1 MRRFFRSAAFP
12 ILIVIVLAFFA
23 QRLLNGDEKEKTP
36 TLSEFQAQV
45 QERSRRVR
53 RGHLPAEEQH
63 DPGPAEERQRV
74 LGRLSRTT
82 TSRQLVRI
90 LERHDVAFNAEGT
103 GGSSFLSILTYILPF
118 ILFFGFWLF
127 LMNQMQGG
135 GSRVMSFGKSRAKRM
150 SVDAPKITFRDVAG
164 VDEAVQELHEIKEFL
179 ENPKRFQALG
189 ARIPKGVLL
198 YGPPGTGKT
207 LLARAVAG
215 EAGVPFFS
223 ISGSDFVEMFVGV
236 GASRVRDLFEQAKQN
251 SPCIIF
257 MDEIDAVGRH
267 RGAGM
272 GGGHDEREQTL
283 NQLLVEMDGF
293 EMKDN
298 IILIAATN
306 RPDILDPA
314 LLRPGRFDRQ
324 IVVDRPDRKGR
335 KQILEVHTRG
345 KPLAKVIDLDALA
358 GQTPGFTGADLA
370 NLINEAALLTA
381 RSSKREITMD
391 ELEEGIMRVIAGPEK
406 KSRVMSEKERLVT
419 AYHELGHA
427 IVGHLL
433 PNCDPVH
440 KISIISR
447 GQALG
452 YTISL
457 PTEDKFLTTRAE
469 LTDTMGMTLGGRAAE
484 EIVFGEI
491 TTGASND
498 LEKVTA
504 TAKQMVM
511 RYGMSERLGP
521 RVFGHDRSQP
531 FLGREFSSEPDYS
544 DEIAREID
552 DEIRRIVEEAH
563 QTAKDILIEHREAM
577 DRISRILLRA
587 RDDQLRGVREAA
599 RGGLR
604 GRGVRRARGGAEGPR
619 GPRGAG
625 EESRSRGPQARAA
638 AASRFRRQRRDA
650 RRPPRRLATFAEP
663 PIRPRSA
670 RYSPGDPD
678 HGDRQR
684 DPRLVLGRG
693 PVPANPS
700 GRSSTA
706 ARLLDEGADLLD
718 VGGESTRPGARGVSA
733 AEELA
738 RVGPVVEELRGA
750 PARRSRSTPPRS
762 RSRRPRS
769 TPARGSSTTSRRFE
783 SEPELAA
790 LCADRDCGLV
800 LMHMQGTPRTMQSD
814 PTYDD
819 VVDDVKAF
827 LAERIEFATAEG
839 VARGAHLDRPWDRLR
854 QDRRS
859 QPGAPAAAQ
868 RAGRARPA
876 DRGRHLPQELPRQPH
891 GPRGRR
897 AGRRHDR
904 LQRAGDAGRSVR
916 VPGPRRGR
924 SIARR
929 STSPRRSSA
938 VVPGRAGSRSLPD
951 SGAGALVAS
960 RPVEAHRPG
969 LELLR
974 RGRDP
979 PPLDLHAS
987 RRQRGRARDRA
998 APRDRRQLRRP
1009 GLRRRC

>member
-12 ILIVIVLAFFA
+12 ILIVVVLAFFA
-23 QRLLNGDEKEKTP
+23 QRLISPGSGHETPDYNEFVAKINQGQIESVTWNTKDNTLNVKQTDGTTYDEAYP
-36 TLSEFQAQV
+36 DSDAAQAQLLNTL
-45 QERSRRVR
+45 Q
-53 RGHLPAEEQH
+53 QN
-63 DPGPAEERQRV
+63 
-74 LGRLSRTT
+74 
-82 TSRQLVRI
+82 
-90 LERHDVAFNAEGT
+90 DVKTEIKGK
-103 GGSSFLSILTYILPF
+103 GGSSILSLLTYILPF
-118 ILFFGFWLF
+118 LLFFAFWIF

-164 VDEAVQELHEIKEFL
+164 ADEAVQELQEIKEFL
-179 ENPKRFQALG
+179 ENPKKFQSLG

-345 KPLAKVIDLDALA
+345 KPLAQNIDLDALA

-381 RSSKREITMD
+381 RSSKREITMT

-433 PNCDPVH
+433 PNTDPVH
-440 KISIISR
+440 KVSIISR

-469 LTDTMGMTLGGRAAE
+469 LLDTMAMTLGGRAAE

-498 LEKVTA
+498 LEKVTE

-511 RYGMSERLGP
+511 RFGMSERLGP

-531 FLGREFSSEPDYS
+531 FLGREFSAEPDYS

-552 DEIRRIVEEAH
+552 DEVRRIVEDAH
-563 QTAKDILIEHREAM
+563 QTSKDILSDHREQL
-577 DRISRILLRA
+577 DTISKILLDRETIEADEFIALLEGKPEDEVFAEEEAPPPEAPAVEEKGTA
-587 RDDQLRGVREAA
+587 R
-599 RGGLR
+599 
-604 GRGVRRARGGAEGPR
+604 EGPK
-619 GPRGAG
+619 P
-625 EESRSRGPQARAA
+625 
-638 AASRFRRQRRDA
+638 
-650 RRPPRRLATFAEP
+650 
-663 PIRPRSA
+663 RPR
-670 RYSPGDPD
+670 P
-678 HGDRQR
+678 
-684 DPRLVLGRG
+684 
-693 PVPANPS
+693 
-700 GRSSTA
+700 
-706 ARLLDEGADLLD
+706 
-718 VGGESTRPGARGVSA
+718 
-733 AEELA
+733 
-738 RVGPVVEELRGA
+738 
-750 PARRSRSTPPRS
+750 
-762 RSRRPRS
+762 
-769 TPARGSSTTSRRFE
+769 
-783 SEPELAA
+783 
-790 LCADRDCGLV
+790 
-800 LMHMQGTPRTMQSD
+800 
-814 PTYDD
+814 
-819 VVDDVKAF
+819 
-827 LAERIEFATAEG
+827 
-839 VARGAHLDRPWDRLR
+839 
-854 QDRRS
+854 
-859 QPGAPAAAQ
+859 
-868 RAGRARPA
+868 
-876 DRGRHLPQELPRQPH
+876 
-891 GPRGRR
+891 
-897 AGRRHDR
+897 
-904 LQRAGDAGRSVR
+904 
-916 VPGPRRGR
+916 
-924 SIARR
+924 
-929 STSPRRSSA
+929 
-938 VVPGRAGSRSLPD
+938 
-951 SGAGALVAS
+951 
-960 RPVEAHRPG
+960 RPG
-969 LELLR
+969 LAGGSAEM
-974 RGRDP
+974 RDNR
-979 PPLDLHAS
+979 S
-987 RRQRGRARDRA
+987 
-998 APRDRRQLRRP
+998 
-1009 GLRRRC
+1009 